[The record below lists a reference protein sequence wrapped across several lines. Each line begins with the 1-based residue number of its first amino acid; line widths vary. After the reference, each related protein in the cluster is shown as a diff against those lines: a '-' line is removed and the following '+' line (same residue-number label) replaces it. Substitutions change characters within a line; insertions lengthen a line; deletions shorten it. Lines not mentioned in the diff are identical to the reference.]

1 MFFTIKKFY
10 VNSGNCMLGIFLIIC
25 SGLLIWFSV
34 QLLDKILE
42 FKKHLVNLVDVFKN
56 FFFVF
61 CIILSINLL
70 SWSIFGNFSKNA
82 INQEIINLVF
92 NFAM

>member
-1 MFFTIKKFY
+1 
-10 VNSGNCMLGIFLIIC
+10 MLGIFLIIC

-70 SWSIFGNFSKNA
+70 SWSIFGNFSKNS

>member
-1 MFFTIKKFY
+1 
-10 VNSGNCMLGIFLIIC
+10 MLGIFLIIC